1 MVSPAHSTSPAQLLK
16 PWCEYFGVSA
26 AISGRKIV
34 IDLPLSEI
42 ERRNYGVVSSFKDIV
57 SALEARGFEILFAPE
72 PDGR

>member
-1 MVSPAHSTSPAQLLK
+1 MVSPTHSTSPAQILK

-26 AISGRKIV
+26 VVTGQRIV

-42 ERRNYGVVSSFKDIV
+42 ERRNYGVVSSFKEIV
-57 SALEARGFEILFAPE
+57 SALEARGFEIRFAPE